1 MPRYGTRPPL
11 ARRWRR
17 ARLPSAA
24 WLDGPRRPDR
34 PTSHYRPHLAA
45 CRVVDCRNQGITSST
60 GPKPF
65 RLGAGGQNP
74 GRRWPRPV
82 PTSKSKS
89 PRCRLRPGGNG
100 ADVQVPCT
108 RHVHRCPLARARFR
122 WRPAAMGGACRA
134 TPRLAAAGCAIACRP
149 RRWRFAPVRHEGRFT
164 DTPPGLAME
173 HPHHASSMWSRAAA
187 GALWPCRRGFD
198 RFASGRK
205 PVQPS
210 RGDAESAMSPFGAGG
225 PCVLGLS

>member
-65 RLGAGGQNP
+65 RLGAGGQSGASVAAP
-74 GRRWPRPV
+74 GSNVEVKIAPLPPSSGRQQ
-82 PTSKSKS
+82 
-89 PRCRLRPGGNG
+89 GGT
-100 ADVQVPCT
+100 C
-108 RHVHRCPLARARFR
+108 LARDTIGAR
-122 WRPAAMGGACRA
+122 WRKVSMAPAAMGGACRT

-173 HPHHASSMWSRAAA
+173 HPHHASSMWSARCGR
-187 GALWPCRRGFD
+187 GAL
-198 RFASGRK
+198 ALSSG
-205 PVQPS
+205 
-210 RGDAESAMSPFGAGG
+210 
-225 PCVLGLS
+225 L